1 MPWSDPGGNG
11 NNNNNNNNPWGRRPN
26 PQKPAFDIQKITQEL
41 KKLGALLGSGK
52 GRGSG
57 GPKWD
62 PRWLHRLP
70 IIIIGILI
78 LFWIA
83 SGIYI
88 VGPNAEGVVLRF
100 GKEVGTTQPGLH
112 YHLPVP
118 FESVSLL
125 RTAENQRIVLGYSGA
140 VDTLN
145 PGMMLTANGDV
156 VDVHFAVDYRISNAS
171 HYLFSSTNPEQL
183 IRYAALSAMRNAV
196 GKSQLK
202 ALMHVDQ
209 SAMAQQ
215 IQQSSQNLLTGLHAG
230 VTINAVQILSIH
242 LPKPVQA
249 SYTDV
254 MTARE
259 DMARSRRE
267 AEAYASSI
275 IPKAK
280 GEAATMVTAAEAY
293 KLQVVGRAKGDAAR
307 FTDLLQAYQK
317 NPQVVS
323 ERMYLHT
330 MQDILGSTQK
340 VIMDSHGKAVIYLH
354 MPEKTAAQPSA
365 STRSV
370 ASATAADRSTAPVAN
385 TDSAASQPVLPVSG
399 ARS

>member
-26 PQKPAFDIQKITQEL
+26 AQKPAFDIQKITQEL
-41 KKLGALLGSGK
+41 KKLGGLLGSGK

-100 GKEVGTTQPGLH
+100 GKEVGISQPGLH
-112 YHLPVP
+112 YHLPEP
-118 FESVSLL
+118 FESVSILK
-125 RTAENQRIVLGYSGA
+125 TAENQRIVLGYSGA

-171 HYLFSSTNPEQL
+171 HYLFSSINPEQL

-215 IQQSSQNLLTGLHAG
+215 IQQSSQSLLTGLHAG

-242 LPKPVQA
+242 LPKSVQA

-280 GEAATMVTAAEAY
+280 GEAATMVTAAQAY
-293 KLQVVGRAKGDAAR
+293 KLQVVDRAKGDAAR

-354 MPEKTAAQPSA
+354 MPEKATVHPSA
-365 STRSV
+365 STRPV
-370 ASATAADRSTAPVAN
+370 ESATAADRSTATVAS
-385 TDSAASQPVLPVSG
+385 TDSAVTQPLLPVSG